1 MESLSD
7 GAHQRLYEGC
17 DMADSHDA
25 TRASALSLSD
35 LDTTAD
41 EPRVKDVRIGE
52 RLGMAQPLDIRRT
65 IEKNSDEL
73 KRYGLVRAVCEP
85 IRSGKGRIQEV
96 TTYYLNEAQ
105 TLLLCMLSRTERAAD
120 VRQEVIEV
128 FMAYRRG
135 TLATS
140 SPSKPSRPLSVREKR
155 LQVEACR
162 KTLGASAAQALAKR
176 IGLWD
181 DLGIADLAAS
191 GPAQAELPLPPNAPA
206 LTGAQVRP
214 GMGLLVLE
222 DGVVIFDATDDALKD
237 DDVLLA
243 VRPGKNGSFT
253 SVDRLMAHA
262 WSGARTSCVA
272 VGRVVDVR
280 RHAI

>member
-1 MESLSD
+1 
-7 GAHQRLYEGC
+7 
-17 DMADSHDA
+17 MADSPNA
-25 TRASALSLSD
+25 TRVSVLSLSD
-35 LDTTAD
+35 IDTSAD
-41 EPRVKDVRIGE
+41 EPRILDLRVAE
-52 RLGMAQPLDIRRT
+52 RLGYERPRVIREL
-65 IEKNSDEL
+65 IERNREEL
-73 KRYGLVRAVCEP
+73 EGYGALAVRH
-85 IRSGKGRIQEV
+85 GKSRGQEFEE
-96 TTYYLNEAQ
+96 YRLNEAQ
-105 TLLLCMLSRTERAAD
+105 ALLVCMFSKTPSAAAI
-120 VRQEVIEV
+120 RREVIEV
-128 FMAYRRG
+128 FMAWRQG

-191 GPAQAELPLPPNAPA
+191 GPAQAELPLPPNTPA